1 MTVRRPEAVNA
12 GRMMA
17 SIVDRNVD
25 IDGRTQ
31 VLFPTSH
38 AKKSATTVATSGPAH
53 AASSTLGGSVRKSGE
68 SFLHFGRPAS
78 RIF

>member
-1 MTVRRPEAVNA
+1 
-12 GRMMA
+12 MMA
-17 SIVDRNVD
+17 SIVNRNVD